1 MKLLKR
7 NEDYPLFPS
16 VFDDFFNTNWFDW
29 TTKNFSG
36 QNSTLPSVNV
46 LEDEKEFQVEM
57 AAPGMRKKDFKILL
71 ENNILNI
78 SSERKEEK
86 KDMDKEK
93 RFARKEFSYQS
104 FTRSFTLP
112 DVVEAEMISATYE
125 NGILKIK
132 IPKKEEIIKKS
143 RKKIEIS

>member
-7 NEDYPLFPS
+7 NEDYPLYPS

-57 AAPGMRKKDFKILL
+57 AAPGMLKKDFKILL

-86 KDMDKEK
+86 KDMDKERK
-93 RFARKEFSYQS
+93 YARKEFSYQS
-104 FTRSFTLP
+104 FTRSFSLP
-112 DVVEAEMISATYE
+112 EVVDAEKISATYE
-125 NGILKIK
+125 NGILKII
-132 IPKKEEIIKKS
+132 IPKKEEVIQKS
-143 RKKIEIS
+143 KREIGIS